1 MPIFFE
7 KTFPFLALS
16 SIFVAVLVIAS
27 ILANKIV
34 AIGPFFVPAGIL
46 AYSIT
51 FFCTDLI
58 GEVYGKRLA
67 QQIVLAGFIAMLITL
82 LLIKLAI
89 FWPAA
94 PIYTNEQVFVALLSS
109 SDRIIIASILAYLI
123 SQMTDVWLFD
133 TLRRATQG
141 HLLWLR
147 NNVSTIFSQLL
158 DSVIFILIA
167 FYATGLPLLEL
178 VMGQWIIKLCI
189 ALLDTPFIYIGVHL
203 MKNSQPIDTLVTE
216 KIEARD
222 H

>member
-1 MPIFFE
+1 MSIFSE
-7 KTFPFLALS
+7 KAFPFLVLS
-16 SIFVAVLVIAS
+16 GVFVAVLVIAS
-27 ILANKIV
+27 ILANKIIAV
-34 AIGPFFVPAGIL
+34 GPFFVPAGIL

-58 GEVYGKRLA
+58 GEIYGKRLA
-67 QQIVLAGFIAMLITL
+67 QQVVLAGFIAMLVTL

-94 PIYTNEQVFVALLSS
+94 PIYTNEQAFMALLGS

-158 DSVIFILIA
+158 DSMMFILIA

-178 VMGQWIIKLCI
+178 IMGQWIIKLCI
-189 ALLDTPFIYIGVHL
+189 ALLDTPFVYIGAHL
-203 MKNSQPIDTLVTE
+203 MRNNKPVDILATE
-216 KIEARD
+216 RIKVESN
-222 H
+222 